1 MSEKWRDWSL
11 AILVGKLKMDLTK
24 EILIKDGK
32 LAKKYCKVCSVQSS
46 EPAKHYQSEPRPKPD
61 QNHRCY
67 VDAAQSLR
75 GTAKHEAS
83 KCVGV
88 V

>member
-1 MSEKWRDWSL
+1 M

-32 LAKKYCKVCSVQSS
+32 MTQIYCKVCSVQSS
-46 EPAKHYQSEPRPKPD
+46 DPAGHYQSEPRPKPD
-61 QNHRCY
+61 KNRQCY
-67 VDAAQSLR
+67 VDAVQSLR